1 MVEYWLALRG
11 SNLFMRVESWR
22 KATVSEE
29 VDRNKS
35 DGEAAEACN
44 VEAMSA
50 IERQDETATRSHQLL
65 ECRVLYLRSQNC

>member
-44 VEAMSA
+44 VEG
-50 IERQDETATRSHQLL
+50 DE
-65 ECRVLYLRSQNC
+65 CD